1 MQGKNDKL
9 ESEISWEALRR
20 RASALNIPAWMLAED
35 LAFHEAVDKLILKE
49 RVNG

>member
-1 MQGKNDKL
+1 MQRKNDKP

-20 RASALNIPAWMLAED
+20 RASALNMPAWMLAEE
-35 LAFHEAVDKLILKE
+35 LAFHEAIDKLVLKD